1 MVNVTLSLV
10 GANGDEV
17 FFTDDG
23 DFVLTAGLSGM
34 GIPSTTV
41 RIDDSAAD
49 GGVWRFSKR
58 GIREMDLPVVIF
70 GATRNEVETNLRR
83 LSNLLR
89 DRTGGSILRASY
101 STGEVWELTQGHYV
115 AGAETT
121 KGDDAN
127 MAWTRW
133 VLTMQFANP
142 YWIRQQ
148 AESFAVGVPGT
159 GRSLIPDLAEM
170 RLTGSQAIG
179 EIDVENLGDVD
190 AYPVWTFQGP
200 ADSVSV
206 TSQDGLSF
214 EYAASIATGSTII
227 VNTAAGTVVD
237 EDGVNQ
243 YSNLSVSPK
252 LFTLPAGNTSVTV
265 EAVGADADTLIS
277 LYYQPR
283 KEVVH

>member
-1 MVNVTLSLV
+1 MVAVTLSLV
-10 GANGDEV
+10 GSNSDEIV
-17 FFTDDG
+17 FTEAG
-23 DFVLTAGLSGM
+23 DFVLTVGLSGM
-34 GIPSTTV
+34 GIPSTSV
-41 RIDDSAAD
+41 RIDESASD

-70 GATRNEVETNLRR
+70 GIDRVAVESNLRR
-83 LSNLLR
+83 LSNLLH
-89 DRTGGSILRASY
+89 DKSGGTVLRATY

-115 AGAETT
+115 AGAETV
-121 KGDDAN
+121 KGEDASV
-127 MAWTRW
+127 AWSRW

-142 YWIRQQ
+142 FWIRQQ

-159 GRSLIPDLAEM
+159 GRSLIPDLAEL
-170 RLTGSQAIG
+170 RVTGSQAIG
-179 EIDVENLGDVD
+179 EIDIENLGDVD

-214 EYAASIATGSTII
+214 EYAGTIATGSTII

-237 EDGVNQ
+237 EDGVNR

-252 LFTLPAGNTSVTV
+252 LFTLPAGNSAVTV
-265 EAVGADADTLIS
+265 EAVGADGDTLIS

>member
-17 FFTDDG
+17 IFTDAG
-23 DFVLTAGLSGM
+23 DYVLTAGLSGM

-41 RIDDSAAD
+41 RIDDSASD

-58 GIREMDLPVVIF
+58 GIREMDLPVVVF
-70 GATRNEVETNLRR
+70 GTDRIAVESNLRR
-83 LSNLLR
+83 LSNLLH
-89 DRTGGSILRASY
+89 DKSGGTVLRATY

-115 AGAETT
+115 AGAETV
-121 KGDDAN
+121 KGEDAN
-127 MAWTRW
+127 VAWSRW
-133 VLTMQFANP
+133 VMTMQFANP
-142 YWIRQQ
+142 FWIRQQ
-148 AESFAVGVPGT
+148 AESFSVGVPGT
-159 GRSLIPDLAEM
+159 GRSLIPDLAE
-170 RLTGSQAIG
+170 LSVTGSQAIG
-179 EIDVENLGDVD
+179 EIDIENLGDVE

-206 TSQDGLSF
+206 TSQSGLSF
-214 EYAASIATGSTII
+214 EYAAAIALGSTIT

-237 EDGVNQ
+237 ESGVNQ
-243 YSNLSVSPK
+243 YANLAVAPK
-252 LFTLPAGNTSVTV
+252 LFTLPAGNTAVTV
-265 EAVGADADTLIS
+265 EAVGADSNTLIS

>member
-1 MVNVTLSLV
+1 MVAVTLSLV
-10 GANGDEV
+10 GSNSDEIV
-17 FFTDDG
+17 FTEAG
-23 DFVLTAGLSGM
+23 DFVLTVGLSGM
-34 GIPSTTV
+34 GIPSTSV
-41 RIDDSAAD
+41 RIDESASD

-70 GATRNEVETNLRR
+70 GEDRASVETNLRR
-83 LSNLLR
+83 LSNLLN
-89 DRTGGSILRASY
+89 DRTGGTILRASY

-121 KGDDAN
+121 KGEDAN
-127 MAWTRW
+127 VAWSRW

-142 YWIRQQ
+142 FWIRQQ

-159 GRSLIPDLAEM
+159 GRSLIPDLAEL
-170 RLTGSQAIG
+170 RVTGSQAIG
-179 EIDVENLGDVD
+179 EIDIENLGDVD

-214 EYAASIATGSTII
+214 EYSGTIATGSTII
-227 VNTAAGTVVD
+227 VNTVAGTVVD

-252 LFTLPAGNTSVTV
+252 LFTLPAGNSSVTV

>member
-1 MVNVTLSLV
+1 MVAVTLSLV
-10 GANGDEV
+10 GSNGDEIV
-17 FFTDDG
+17 FTEAG
-23 DFVLTAGLSGM
+23 DFVLTVGLSGM
-34 GIPSTTV
+34 GIPSTSV
-41 RIDDSAAD
+41 RIDESASD

-70 GATRNEVETNLRR
+70 GEDRAGVETNLRR
-83 LSNLLR
+83 LSNLLH
-89 DRTGGSILRASY
+89 DRTGGTILRASY

-121 KGDDAN
+121 KGEDAN
-127 MAWTRW
+127 VAWSRW

-142 YWIRQQ
+142 FWIRQQ

-159 GRSLIPDLAEM
+159 GRSLIPNLAEL
-170 RLTGSQAIG
+170 RVTGSQAIG
-179 EIDVENLGDVD
+179 EIDIENLGDVD

-200 ADSVSV
+200 TDSVSV

-214 EYAASIATGSTII
+214 EYAATIATGSTII

-252 LFTLPAGNTSVTV
+252 LFTLPAGNSAVTV
-265 EAVGADADTLIS
+265 EAVGADGDTLIS

>member
-10 GANGDEV
+10 GSNGDEV

-34 GIPSTTV
+34 GIPSTIV
-41 RIDDSAAD
+41 RIDDSASN

-58 GIREMDLPVVIF
+58 GIREMDLPVVVF
-70 GATRNEVETNLRR
+70 GTDRIAVESNLRR
-83 LSNLLR
+83 LSNLLH
-89 DRTGGSILRASY
+89 DKSGGTVLRATY

-115 AGAETT
+115 AGAETV
-121 KGDDAN
+121 KGEDAN
-127 MAWTRW
+127 VAWSRW
-133 VLTMQFANP
+133 VMTMQFANP
-142 YWIRQQ
+142 FWIRQQ
-148 AESFAVGVPGT
+148 AESFSVGVPGT
-159 GRSLIPDLAEM
+159 GRSLIPDLAEL
-170 RLTGSQAIG
+170 RVTGSQAIG
-179 EIDVENLGDVD
+179 EIDIENLGDVE

-206 TSQDGLSF
+206 TSQSGLSF
-214 EYAASIATGSTII
+214 EYAATIALGSTIT
-227 VNTAAGTVVD
+227 VNTSAGTVVD

-243 YSNLSVSPK
+243 YGNLATAPK
-252 LFTLPAGNTSVTV
+252 LFTLPAGNTAVTV
-265 EAVGADADTLIS
+265 EAVGADSNTLIS